1 MNLFELKEQLRNDGV
16 LITFNGSFSQG
27 VVEELGTAVRKYLES
42 FDSKKP
48 PMMDVF
54 SVYIEAAQN
63 VRNYSER
70 RLAAGGNPADLD
82 GNIVVISRRT
92 EQYTVY
98 AGNLVEAAD
107 VADLAAHLDRIAAM
121 DKAELRAAYKEQ
133 MRRERPATGGA
144 GLGLIEMARR
154 ASEPLRYSFT
164 PTGEGKSFFSLCV
177 VI

>member
-1 MNLFELKEQLRNDGV
+1 MNLFELKEQLRSDGV
-16 LITFNGSFSQG
+16 LITFSGSFSQG

-42 FDSKKP
+42 FDSKTP

-70 RLAAGGNPADLD
+70 RLAAGGSPTDLES
-82 GNIVVISRRT
+82 NIVAISRRA
-92 EQYTVY
+92 EQYTIY
-98 AGNLVEAAD
+98 AGNLIDAGD
-107 VADLAAHLDRIAAM
+107 VAELTAKLDRLAGM
-121 DKAELRAAYKEQ
+121 DKAALRVLYKEQ
-133 MRRERPATGGA
+133 MRKERPATGGA

-154 ASEPLRYSFT
+154 ASAPLRYAFT
-164 PTGEGKSFFSLCV
+164 PTVDGKSFFSLCV